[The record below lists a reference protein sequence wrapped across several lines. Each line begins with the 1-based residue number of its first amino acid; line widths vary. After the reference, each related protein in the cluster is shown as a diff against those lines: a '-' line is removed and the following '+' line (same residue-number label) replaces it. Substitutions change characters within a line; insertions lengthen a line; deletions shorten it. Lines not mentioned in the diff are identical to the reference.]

1 MKQRWFLAGTCQ
13 SAQVPEV
20 FDQLVFHMSLNT
32 RNVAITTV
40 LAKRSLRAVSRHQLN
55 KPGLVHVDYS
65 IKGR

>member
-1 MKQRWFLAGTCQ
+1 M
-13 SAQVPEV
+13 PEV

-40 LAKRSLRAVSRHQLN
+40 LAKRSLRAVSRDQLN